1 MGPILPWHRIH
12 KPIHGKI
19 DFDSGRCTFKM
30 GSDNTN
36 GIHNHTQDH
45 QGAATPNRL
54 VSDNDLQFE
63 SKDFAEFMAQ
73 NVFMNQYIVQHR
85 MD

>member
-1 MGPILPWHRIH
+1 
-12 KPIHGKI
+12 
-19 DFDSGRCTFKM
+19 M

-45 QGAATPNRL
+45 LHVGAATPNQL

-63 SKDFAEFMAQ
+63 SKDFAEFMAG
-73 NVFMNQYIVQHR
+73 NVFMNHHIIQHQ